1 MAAEQ
6 FQAVIAAVDDATS
19 NIRRIAE
26 QVKGLQSEVTKAG
39 EAEKKIGHHR
49 HVFAAVSGQVDVLRG
64 HFGKLRTTI
73 GEVGGRL
80 TDFLPML
87 AGIAG
92 VGSASGLFEMA
103 NGAAEAAA
111 QLEKSAKILGMSA
124 GQFDRFA
131 MAAKLAD
138 VPVQTMQTSMQRLGY
153 VIGQAAGGQNKQAAI
168 LFAHL
173 GIKLKDAHGHILSVT
188 QAMPQLANAFAHT
201 ADSSMRLRMAEVLFG
216 RTGQELIPM
225 LRGGAAELA
234 AVGAVAR
241 SVDFV
246 PGKGAMDQLDRWH
259 KSWIL
264 LGAAVS
270 GFRDQVGS
278 ALAPTLQPVID
289 DMRDWVVANKGW
301 IATDIGTAV
310 RGLGDAVRT
319 LLHSAPA
326 EWLGRGARALG
337 HFLGTTNGTRIAVA
351 ALAAA
356 MGPMLLVSAVKGVAA
371 LGEIKEALIGMQA
384 VAAANPLYL
393 IAAAVAGGAVL
404 IYEYWGPIS
413 GFFKGMWT
421 AVKRAFHD
429 AWADIAPVVDRLRDA
444 VSWVTNSKLGH
455 LLGLGGHS
463 AAKGAKAAGAG
474 ASAAGGATQDS
485 SMALAAAAGGMPLVI
500 APRVAIA
507 GAAAARVHGKVDTT
521 ITFKNAP
528 PGTRV
533 ETKASGAARSPQLNV
548 GYAAPAFG
556 F

>member
-1 MAAEQ
+1 MAGEQ

-26 QVKGLQSEVTKAG
+26 QVKGLQTEVTKTG
-39 EAEKKIGHHR
+39 DAEKKVGHHK
-49 HVFAAVSGQVDVLRG
+49 HVFAAVSGQVDLLRG

-80 TDFLPML
+80 ADFAPML
-87 AGIAG
+87 AGLAG
-92 VGSASGLFEMA
+92 IGSASGLFEMA

-153 VIGQAAGGQNKQAAI
+153 VIGQAAGGQNKQAAV

-173 GIKLKDAHGHILSVT
+173 GIKLKDAHGHMLSVT
-188 QAMPQLANAFAHT
+188 QALPQLANAFAHT

-246 PGKGAMDQLDRWH
+246 PNKGAMDQLDRWH

-264 LGAAVS
+264 LGAAAS

-289 DMRDWVVANKGW
+289 DMRDWIVANKGW

-310 RGLGDAVRT
+310 RGLGHAIKT
-319 LLHSAPA
+319 LMHTAPA

-356 MGPMLLVSAVKGVAA
+356 MGPMMLVSAVKGVAA

-413 GFFKGMWT
+413 SFFKGMWGE
-421 AVKRAFHD
+421 VKKAFHD
-429 AWADIAPVVDRLRDA
+429 AWQDIAPVVDRLRDA

-455 LLGLGGHS
+455 MLGLGGGHP
-463 AAKGAKAAGAG
+463 GAHGAG
-474 ASAAGGATQDS
+474 ASAAGGSGTSAGAQGAG
-485 SMALAAAAGGMPLVI
+485 MALAAATGGVPLVV
-500 APRVAIA
+500 APRVAVA
-507 GAAAARVHGKVDTT
+507 GSGARVHGKVETT
-521 ITFKNAP
+521 ITLKGAP

-533 ETKASGAARSPQLNV
+533 ESKASGAAASPQLNV